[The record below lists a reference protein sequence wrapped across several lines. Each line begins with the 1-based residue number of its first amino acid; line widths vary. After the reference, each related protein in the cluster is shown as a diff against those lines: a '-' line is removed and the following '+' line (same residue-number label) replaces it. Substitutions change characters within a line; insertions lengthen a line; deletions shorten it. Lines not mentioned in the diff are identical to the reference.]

1 MSFLC
6 GIRWMKQKFVSSS
19 PLTVIAFMLIL
30 KLTTNSDNG
39 IIGCDAAP
47 SSASLV
53 SSDAP
58 SVLEM
63 ALKRVA
69 DTHRVVNLTR
79 QHGGD
84 VFSANVDFLQCET
97 DTCVGLSSGT
107 AGLYKTEIKDN
118 DIKKHE
124 SNMDGCRCQCLPHL
138 TTFRED
144 LNICVDDIHECT
156 LAPFVSGSSSE
167 RIPFVFLPL
176 HSQIIHPSKEISFQ
190 GVKAPIC
197 AVSSS
202 QYLTT
207 TGWSELRNPIDTDVP
222 FRLFRDEGRTFLQ
235 WLGDSDLRHR
245 MQGRLILVHLMC
257 RDMAPFQAENVDEDK
272 ATGQPTLNGMIANQ
286 NIFSPCVAFRV
297 VGTPVKHINN
307 VTEVSFQLE
316 TNVSSV
322 ISSDGLSTREYVV
335 ISACTVLLGL
345 IYVASVF
352 LYLHVKKRKSRHS
365 SENNSSANTTMKNDQ
380 VTFGPGYK
388 RNDSITGFG
397 TNRSGLDNDRASGRK
412 SNGHRGIPD
421 SINGEE
427 IGIVKNNPLLR
438 HYPSLSDNSGFTS
451 DLSNSNS
458 ECDDD
463 RMIDANFIKN
473 MHSSIMIHQ
482 SKEARYGVEG
492 SGSNPGQETEC
503 LPEENVSI
511 VEDLTSDDKLENMKA
526 IVNGTMRRKLY
537 FNPAYFEPH
546 LLMSPP
552 AAAVEFLT
560 KIREVITIAKYKMAT
575 KRYQPSLIVIPEEN
589 VANGSETYA
598 NRNALL
604 SRRSSVISSNTE
616 QTRNTS
622 CAGCPGCDEEAKKS
636 KASNKGSNCRNCGDK
651 RNSIRKWLEDVSMHE
666 GDRITEI
673 QNEHNILDKGVGKE
687 RLYECNKERASS
699 EVSVHSKLSKKS
711 HNDSS
716 SSSDSDTIKANSINS
731 RNSSKR
737 KAPPIPANPPKVIS
751 HFLKPDKIKQNNFN
765 PIVTDLNVYDY
776 EKSDQTNSNLL
787 AKNSMNA
794 ILHSSKIYDKS
805 ELYSSLSIGSEL
817 YNNPQFTL
825 NSPQLSQ
832 RSRCSQRSSSKS
844 HRPSSRSRTEVLDQF
859 SNPQQIRH
867 YEAMKK
873 LQQMPDMVYEAMAN
887 DFNKR
892 KNHYGMINVPT
903 PDYDETLKKWKPK
916 HELPY
921 VDVPTPDYNT
931 YGRSKK
937 IHPPDSPIYSR
948 KSPQHLIVDY
958 ETDSLERSTTKIG
971 RSSISPPS
979 NNSDLSSQP
988 SPSLSVA
995 LPLEEEVEVRNTVY
1009 DRVEGSRQDGD
1020 ELVKPPKLPPKKQ
1033 NDYNVMPA
1041 KKPINVSEAY
1051 LLSNLPVEPR
1061 IKYDTPHQGSMTI
1074 EVEHNPTDCESS
1086 TDSEQFEQDTLDR
1099 KPRKVSTANKE
1110 VPTKTNGWPQHL
1122 KKSENFLN
1130 QSDDTVNYSSLENMT
1145 SLPDMKSLQNK
1156 INTQLVL
1163 RSNGSF
1169 KSTHTQRD
1177 LADSKSDPNKT
1188 HLQRNLNSLRQIYE
1202 SKIIQKNSSAPG
1214 SNVPA
1219 KKPIDNAE
1227 IGRLLTLEA
1236 RHSKRQRK
1244 TNPLQPTLKKA
1255 MPPDL
1260 IPFSNNLYDS
1270 PKSPVPVDGLIIQ
1283 KNLSGWNTDDT
1294 NRSDYTDAFESTSS
1308 ESTEITG
1315 VSDTQ
1320 ANSEFESEKCSSK
1333 TPKPYSQ
1340 VSKLSKFHINNDI
1353 QKNGIKELSEY
1364 ADDSGTFT
1372 GKLSNEDPSSE
1383 TSTLKSGSTN
1393 FNFSRNEATHSDT
1406 DKIEILSSKSLSI
1419 HNVPIQNHASNIMN
1433 DLTKHS
1439 NFDMMAARTM
1449 PTKIFRV
1456 DVNPSSHGMQIALGL
1471 KDRAKKSKDL
1481 KNAWKKFVSKFQS
1494 GSSNKLDKKS
1504 DYEGLERASALS
1516 DDGISSMPDE
1526 SITVSD
1532 EMSKDE
1538 SGASRP
1544 ESATSNGNK
1553 SKTKSDFDGG
1563 YLSAD
1568 SSESRHNKKLYERF
1582 NFKSVK
1588 ANVESNTTDN
1598 DFAQKNVNRMQEIKE
1613 TTESEKSFS
1622 QTQSPVN
1629 SLNKKPSITGF
1640 IPKSLFNA
1648 MHQDAIQVNVYSS
1661 DDERYSS
1668 CGSTESDEEY
1678 NLEDMCESGAESI
1691 ETNSVFFKNVRKN
1704 RGKDELK

>member
-1 MSFLC
+1 MMQVHVGTWLLIPKVCYWNITQHFA
-6 GIRWMKQKFVSSS
+6 RRAKM
-19 PLTVIAFMLIL
+19 LTI
-30 KLTTNSDNG
+30 NSDNG
-39 IIGCDAAP
+39 IIGCEAAP
-47 SSASLV
+47 SSSV
-53 SSDAP
+53 VPSDGP
-58 SVLEM
+58 SVLEL

-69 DTHRVVNLTR
+69 DTHRVDNLTR

-84 VFSANVDFLQCET
+84 VFHANVDFLQCET

-107 AGLYKTEIKDN
+107 AALYKTETKDV
-118 DIKKHE
+118 DKSKYK
-124 SNMDGCRCQCLPHL
+124 SNMDECRCQCLSHL

-144 LNICVDDIHECT
+144 LNICVDDIH
-156 LAPFVSGSSSE
+156 
-167 RIPFVFLPL
+167 
-176 HSQIIHPSKEISFQ
+176 

-197 AVSSS
+197 AISSS

-207 TGWSELRNPIDTDVP
+207 TGWSELRNPINTDVP

-235 WLGDSDLRHR
+235 WLGDSELRHR

-257 RDMAPFQAENVDEDK
+257 RDMAPFQTENVDEDK
-272 ATGQPTLNGMIANQ
+272 ATGQPTLNGIISNQ
-286 NIFSPCVAFRV
+286 NLFSPCVAFRV
-297 VGTPVKHINN
+297 VGTPMKHVNN

-322 ISSDGLSTREYVV
+322 ISSDGLSSREYVV

-397 TNRSGLDNDRASGRK
+397 TNRSGLDNERASTRK
-412 SNGHRGIPD
+412 QTGHRGMPD
-421 SINGEE
+421 PINGEE

-438 HYPSLSDNSGFTS
+438 HYPSLSDNSGFTA

-463 RMIDANFIKN
+463 RLIDANFMKN

-482 SKEARYGVEG
+482 SNGCSNEAKFGTEG
-492 SGSNPGQETEC
+492 AGSSAAQETEC

-589 VANGSETYA
+589 GANGSETYA
-598 NRNALL
+598 NRALL
-604 SRRSSVISSNTE
+604 SRRGSTLSQNTE
-616 QTRNTS
+616 HTRKTS
-622 CAGCPGCDEEAKKS
+622 CAGCPGCDDDANKMKV
-636 KASNKGSNCRNCGDK
+636 SNGANCKNCGDK

-673 QNEHNILDKGVGKE
+673 ENEHNILDRSVAKE
-687 RLYECNKERASS
+687 RSFECKDRPPTEL
-699 EVSVHSKLSKKS
+699 SVHCKGSRKS
-711 HNDSS
+711 VGDSS
-716 SSSDSDTIKANSINS
+716 SSSDSDTIKANSESS

-737 KAPPIPANPPKVIS
+737 KAPSIPANPPKIIS
-751 HFLKPDKIKQNNFN
+751 HYLKPDKIKQNNFN
-765 PIVTDLNVYDY
+765 ANVTDLNVY
-776 EKSDQTNSNLL
+776 EKSDHINNNLL
-787 AKNSMNA
+787 TKNSMNA

-805 ELYSSLSIGSEL
+805 ELYNRLSIGSEL
-817 YNNPQFTL
+817 YNNPQFSL

-832 RSRCSQRSSSKS
+832 RSRCSQRSSTKS
-844 HRPSSRSRTEVLDQF
+844 HRSSSRSRPEVLDQF

-916 HELPY
+916 HDLPY

-931 YGRSKK
+931 YGRTKR

-971 RSSISPPS
+971 RASITPPS

-1020 ELVKPPKLPPKKQ
+1020 ELIKPPKLPPKKQ
-1033 NDYNVMPA
+1033 KDCNVTPA
-1041 KKPINVSEAY
+1041 KKTMNVSEAY
-1051 LLSNLPVEPR
+1051 LLSNLPLEPR
-1061 IKYDTPHQGSMTI
+1061 IKYNTPHEGSMTI

-1099 KPRKVSTANKE
+1099 KPRKVNN
-1110 VPTKTNGWPQHL
+1110 VTKDAKPNGWTQHL
-1122 KKSENFLN
+1122 TKSEHFLN
-1130 QSDDTVNYSSLENMT
+1130 HSDDTVNYSSLENMS
-1145 SLPDMKSLQNK
+1145 SLPDMKCLQNK

-1169 KSTHTQRD
+1169 KSNSSHRD
-1177 LADSKSDPNKT
+1177 STDSNSDPSQTN
-1188 HLQRNLNSLRQIYE
+1188 LQRNLNSLRQIYE
-1202 SKIIQKNSSAPG
+1202 SKIVKQNNSAVPG
-1214 SNVPA
+1214 SVPS
-1219 KKPIDNAE
+1219 KKSIENSE

-1244 TNPLQPTLKKA
+1244 TNPLQPTLKKP

-1260 IPFSNNLYDS
+1260 IPFSNTLYDS

-1315 VSDTQ
+1315 VSDTP
-1320 ANSEFESEKCSSK
+1320 ANSEFESEKRK
-1333 TPKPYSQ
+1333 AATPKTYSQ
-1340 VSKLSKFHINNDI
+1340 VSKLAKFHINNEI
-1353 QKNGIKELSEY
+1353 QQNCAKDY
-1364 ADDSGTFT
+1364 AEDSGTFT
-1372 GKLSNEDPSSE
+1372 GKLSSEEPSSE

-1393 FNFSRNEATHSDT
+1393 FTYSRNGKTESDL
-1406 DKIEILSSKSLSI
+1406 DKIEVLSSKSLSL
-1419 HNVPIQNHASNIMN
+1419 HNVPMQNHTNNIMH

-1439 NFDMMAARTM
+1439 NFDLMVARTM
-1449 PTKIFRV
+1449 PTKVFRV
-1456 DVNPSSHGMQIALGL
+1456 DVNPSTHGMQIALGL

-1494 GSSNKLDKKS
+1494 GSSKKT
-1504 DYEGLERASALS
+1504 DFEGLERASALS

-1526 SITVSD
+1526 SVTIAD
-1532 EMSKDE
+1532 ETGKDE
-1538 SGASRP
+1538 SGTSRP
-1544 ESATSNGNK
+1544 ESATSHGNK
-1553 SKTKSDFDGG
+1553 SKPKSDSDGG

-1582 NFKSVK
+1582 NFKSAK
-1588 ANVESNTTDN
+1588 ANVESTTSDN

-1613 TTESEKSFS
+1613 SSESEKSFS

-1640 IPKSLFNA
+1640 IPKTFFNGI
-1648 MHQDAIQVNVYSS
+1648 HHDAIQVNVYSS
-1661 DDERYSS
+1661 DDERYSN
-1668 CGSTESDEEY
+1668 CGSSESDEEF
-1678 NLEDMCESGAESI
+1678 NLEDLCESGAESV
-1691 ETNSVFFKNVRKN
+1691 ETNSVFFKNVRKSG
-1704 RGKDELK
+1704 GKEELN

>member
-19 PLTVIAFMLIL
+19 PLAVIAFMLIV
-30 KLTTNSDNG
+30 KLSTNSDNG
-39 IIGCDAAP
+39 IILCDAAP
-47 SSASLV
+47 SSSSLV

-63 ALKRVA
+63 ALKRIA

-84 VFSANVDFLQCET
+84 VFSANADFLQCET

-107 AGLYKTEIKDN
+107 AGLYKTEIKDI

-138 TTFRED
+138 ATFRED

-257 RDMAPFQAENVDEDK
+257 RDMAPFQAEN
-272 ATGQPTLNGMIANQ
+272 PTLNGMIANQ

-473 MHSSIMIHQ
+473 VSVTTGEFLFTSSKPCLYVQMHSSVMIHQ

-604 SRRSSVISSNTE
+604 SRRSSVISQNTE
-616 QTRNTS
+616 QT
-622 CAGCPGCDEEAKKS
+622 
-636 KASNKGSNCRNCGDK
+636 
-651 RNSIRKWLEDVSMHE
+651 
-666 GDRITEI
+666 
-673 QNEHNILDKGVGKE
+673 Q
-687 RLYECNKERASS
+687 RASS

-765 PIVTDLNVYDY
+765 PNVTDLNVYDY

-979 NNSDLSSQP
+979 NSSDLSSQP

-1033 NDYNVMPA
+1033 NDYNVMPV
-1041 KKPINVSEAY
+1041 KKPIKVSEAY

-1099 KPRKVSTANKE
+1099 KPRKVSAANKE
-1110 VPTKTNGWPQHL
+1110 VPTQTNGWPQHL
-1122 KKSENFLN
+1122 KKSEHFLN

-1169 KSTHTQRD
+1169 KSTNTQRD
-1177 LADSKSDPNKT
+1177 SADSKSDPNKT

-1214 SNVPA
+1214 NNIPA
-1219 KKPIDNAE
+1219 KKPIDSAE

-1320 ANSEFESEKCSSK
+1320 ANSEFESEKFRSK

-1340 VSKLSKFHINNDI
+1340 VSKMSKFHINNDI

-1393 FNFSRNEATHSDT
+1393 FNFSRNEAT
-1406 DKIEILSSKSLSI
+1406 
-1419 HNVPIQNHASNIMN
+1419 Q
-1433 DLTKHS
+1433 
-1439 NFDMMAARTM
+1439 
-1449 PTKIFRV
+1449 
-1456 DVNPSSHGMQIALGL
+1456 
-1471 KDRAKKSKDL
+1471 
-1481 KNAWKKFVSKFQS
+1481 
-1494 GSSNKLDKKS
+1494 S
-1504 DYEGLERASALS
+1504 DYGQNR
-1516 DDGISSMPDE
+1516 
-1526 SITVSD
+1526 
-1532 EMSKDE
+1532 
-1538 SGASRP
+1538 
-1544 ESATSNGNK
+1544 
-1553 SKTKSDFDGG
+1553 
-1563 YLSAD
+1563 
-1568 SSESRHNKKLYERF
+1568 
-1582 NFKSVK
+1582 NFIFQIFVH
-1588 ANVESNTTDN
+1588 T
-1598 DFAQKNVNRMQEIKE
+1598 
-1613 TTESEKSFS
+1613 
-1622 QTQSPVN
+1622 
-1629 SLNKKPSITGF
+1629 
-1640 IPKSLFNA
+1640 
-1648 MHQDAIQVNVYSS
+1648 
-1661 DDERYSS
+1661 
-1668 CGSTESDEEY
+1668 
-1678 NLEDMCESGAESI
+1678 
-1691 ETNSVFFKNVRKN
+1691 
-1704 RGKDELK
+1704 